1 MFFYLQ
7 AEDGIR
13 DGHVTG
19 VQTCALP
26 IWDGLAVE
34 LLSGDRSGAVA
45 ELANTLGIEHYR
57 AGATPEDKLARLREC
72 QGAGDRVLMMGDGIN
87 DVPVLSAADVSVT
100 VGSAS
105 DLAQTKADSVLLN
118 DDLNTLADAL
128 KLARR
133 TRRVIAQNLGFS
145 LCYNLLALPLA
156 AAGLIV
162 PWVAALGMAGSSL
175 VVVLNAM
182 RLSRGIG

>member
-1 MFFYLQ
+1 MAWFSVVDEVRPGAKSL
-7 AEDGIR
+7 
-13 DGHVTG
+13 
-19 VQTCALP
+19 VQHLTR
-26 IWDGLAVE
+26 DGLAVE

-105 DLAQTKADSVLLN
+105 VLAQTKADRVLLN
-118 DDLNTLADAL
+118 DDLNTLAE
-128 KLARR
+128 
-133 TRRVIAQNLGFS
+133 I
-145 LCYNLLALPLA
+145 
-156 AAGLIV
+156 
-162 PWVAALGMAGSSL
+162 
-175 VVVLNAM
+175 
-182 RLSRGIG
+182 